1 VSPSDRLVAIADPDD
16 PRIAVFR
23 AVRERDVAGRQGGF
37 IAEGEVVVR
46 ALAGSRLH
54 RARSILVSAG
64 RVARLA
70 PLLARFDDDVALY
83 AVPQPVMDLV
93 VGFPIHRGLLA
104 YGERRVETSAEGL
117 LAAAKG
123 SGDIVCLF
131 GVSNHDNVGGVF
143 RNATAFGALGVLLD
157 GGCCDPLYRKAIRV
171 SVGAALTVPFAR
183 IAGQDDVIVLLEAY
197 GFTPLALSPGGAT
210 RLNVLKVPQRAAV
223 LLGSEGRG
231 LPATLLERARS
242 VAIPM
247 AMGFD
252 SLNIATASG
261 IVLHHLATA
270 REGA

>member
-46 ALAGSRLH
+46 VLAESRLH
-54 RARSILVSAG
+54 RARSVLVSAG
-64 RVARLA
+64 RAARLA

-83 AVPQPVMDLV
+83 AAPQAVMDLIA
-93 VGFPIHRGLLA
+93 GFPIHRGLLA
-104 YGERRVETSAEGL
+104 YGKRRAEASAEGL

-123 SGDIVCLF
+123 PGEIVCLF

-143 RNATAFGALGVLLD
+143 RNAAAFGALGVLLD

-183 IAGQDDVIVLLEAY
+183 IGADGNILALLERH
-197 GFTPLALSPGGAT
+197 GFIPLAFSPTGGTKLSAL
-210 RLNVLKVPQRAAV
+210 RLPQRAAV
-223 LLGSEGRG
+223 LFGSEGHG

-247 AMGFD
+247 AKGFD

-261 IVLHHLATA
+261 IVLHHLAMA
-270 REGA
+270 RERA